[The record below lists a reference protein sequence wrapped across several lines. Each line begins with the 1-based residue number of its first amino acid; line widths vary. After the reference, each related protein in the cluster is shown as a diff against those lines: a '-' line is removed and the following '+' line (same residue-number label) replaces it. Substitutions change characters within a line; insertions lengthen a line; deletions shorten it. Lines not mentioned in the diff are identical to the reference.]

1 MVWSVYLPKKSL
13 VGGKWWWQTK
23 FSVSPGPGLWSFVLG
38 PFGPF
43 GPDLDLTLDLDLDP
57 SLTIRIKCSGTF
69 FGGHVRFVFT
79 IVLFIF
85 VLCVVTTITSF
96 NEIPLDI
103 ITNPFKVIGN
113 YLDPFKLLD
122 LSTIVLIW

>member
-1 MVWSVYLPKKSL
+1 MSEKIVTKKY
-13 VGGKWWWQTK
+13 K
-23 FSVSPGPGLWSFVLG
+23 
-38 PFGPF
+38 
-43 GPDLDLTLDLDLDP
+43 
-57 SLTIRIKCSGTF
+57 IRIFCSGTF

-103 ITNPFKVIGN
+103 ITNPFKVFYKSKTLRTFVKTFQVIG
-113 YLDPFKLLD
+113 LE
-122 LSTIVLIW
+122 SM

>member
-1 MVWSVYLPKKSL
+1 MIEMSLKSL
-13 VGGKWWWQTK
+13 LM
-23 FSVSPGPGLWSFVLG
+23 S
-38 PFGPF
+38 
-43 GPDLDLTLDLDLDP
+43 
-57 SLTIRIKCSGTF
+57 IKCSGTF

-113 YLDPFKLLD
+113 YLDLFKILD
-122 LSTIVLIW
+122 LS

>member
-1 MVWSVYLPKKSL
+1 M
-13 VGGKWWWQTK
+13 
-23 FSVSPGPGLWSFVLG
+23 
-38 PFGPF
+38 
-43 GPDLDLTLDLDLDP
+43 
-57 SLTIRIKCSGTF
+57 RIEDILFSGTF

-103 ITNPFKVIGN
+103 ITNPFKV
-113 YLDPFKLLD
+113 LDNQRH
-122 LSTIVLIW
+122 

>member
-1 MVWSVYLPKKSL
+1 MMK
-13 VGGKWWWQTK
+13 Q
-23 FSVSPGPGLWSFVLG
+23 
-38 PFGPF
+38 
-43 GPDLDLTLDLDLDP
+43 
-57 SLTIRIKCSGTF
+57 CSGTF

-85 VLCVVTTITSF
+85 VLCVATTITSF

-113 YLDPFKLLD
+113 YL
-122 LSTIVLIW
+122 

>member
-1 MVWSVYLPKKSL
+1 M
-13 VGGKWWWQTK
+13 
-23 FSVSPGPGLWSFVLG
+23 
-38 PFGPF
+38 
-43 GPDLDLTLDLDLDP
+43 
-57 SLTIRIKCSGTF
+57 
-69 FGGHVRFVFT
+69 RFVFT

-113 YLDPFKLLD
+113 YLYLAFQVIGFVNCLD
-122 LSTIVLIW
+122 LVN

>member
-1 MVWSVYLPKKSL
+1 MTEMSL
-13 VGGKWWWQTK
+13 NSKI
-23 FSVSPGPGLWSFVLG
+23 SYE
-38 PFGPF
+38 
-43 GPDLDLTLDLDLDP
+43 
-57 SLTIRIKCSGTF
+57 RIKYLGTF

-96 NEIPLDI
+96 NEIPLDF

-113 YLDPFKLLD
+113 YLDLSRYWICLD
-122 LSTIVLIW
+122 LVN